1 MRSLKRELNSFY
13 AKVLEKD
20 YSIQQVTKGALS
32 QSRAKLNPSAFTELN
47 VVAARTFYEGAPYRI
62 WIDHRVLAADGSTL
76 VLPDHKTT
84 REEFGVH
91 KFGRN
96 ADAER
101 SMATVSIMYD
111 VLNLLT
117 LDAQIDKYAVS
128 EQTLLTQHLSNVAFL
143 KGDLLLLD
151 RGYPSMALMFKL
163 QQMGIE
169 FCIRLKEGWWKEARN
184 MLKDGETDK
193 IVKFTLPPKDRHLQ
207 QEFGAA
213 SPIITCRLVVIEL
226 ENGEQEVLCTS
237 LCKRKKYPHDC
248 FKELYHLRWH
258 IEEGYKLF
266 KCRAGLETFSGKTA
280 RSVRQDFQAKAFLM
294 TMCAILSY
302 PIEEQVR
309 AENRSCLTAHPR
321 QINRTDALA
330 MCKDIWVGIWIHSK
344 IKEALAALDAVLKK
358 ACDIIRPQR
367 SFPRKHRPKKPP
379 AMGYKQL

>member
-128 EQTLLTQHLSNVAFL
+128 EQTLLKKHLSNVAFL

-151 RGYPSMALMFKL
+151 RGYPSIALMFKL

-169 FCIRLKEGWWKEARN
+169 FCI
-184 MLKDGETDK
+184 
-193 IVKFTLPPKDRHLQ
+193 
-207 QEFGAA
+207 
-213 SPIITCRLVVIEL
+213 
-226 ENGEQEVLCTS
+226 
-237 LCKRKKYPHDC
+237 
-248 FKELYHLRWH
+248 
-258 IEEGYKLF
+258 
-266 KCRAGLETFSGKTA
+266 
-280 RSVRQDFQAKAFLM
+280 
-294 TMCAILSY
+294 
-302 PIEEQVR
+302 
-309 AENRSCLTAHPR
+309 
-321 QINRTDALA
+321 
-330 MCKDIWVGIWIHSK
+330 
-344 IKEALAALDAVLKK
+344 
-358 ACDIIRPQR
+358 
-367 SFPRKHRPKKPP
+367 
-379 AMGYKQL
+379 